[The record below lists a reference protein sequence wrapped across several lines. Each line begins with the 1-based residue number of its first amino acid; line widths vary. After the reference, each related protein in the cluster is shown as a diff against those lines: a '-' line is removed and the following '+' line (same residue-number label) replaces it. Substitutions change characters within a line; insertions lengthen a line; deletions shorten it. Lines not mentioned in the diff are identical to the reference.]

1 MSATAMAAGLERIGH
16 KWGWFLAL
24 GILLIVVGFL
34 ALGDT
39 VAVTVISMIFFGWLL
54 VLSAI
59 LHVVH
64 WFRGSGQGFF
74 LDLLG
79 FIFDLVVGIILLTNP
94 AVGAVA
100 LTLVLAV
107 FFLVG
112 GLMRIFVSE
121 LRHTASC
128 LGDSERNHLGRA
140 GHFAL
145 DSLAPFGILFYRP
158 RNRYR
163 ADVPR
168 LGVGDA
174 GPADAQLCR
183 LTCLKRI
190 RTLLPA

>member
-54 VLSAI
+54 VLSAV

-64 WFRGSGQGFF
+64 WFRGSGEGFF

-94 AVGAVA
+94 AVGAAA

-112 GLMRIFVSE
+112 GLMRIFACLSFDAPHRVWVILSGIVS
-121 LRHTASC
+121 
-128 LGDSERNHLGRA
+128 A
-140 GHFAL
+140 GL
-145 DSLAPFGILFYRP
+145 GILLWIHWPLSGLYFIGLAIGIELMFRGWAWVMLAL
-158 RNRYR
+158 RMRSFAN
-163 ADVPR
+163 
-168 LGVGDA
+168 
-174 GPADAQLCR
+174 
-183 LTCLKRI
+183 
-190 RTLLPA
+190 